1 MKSNVT
7 EDQKKATDFFN
18 RYKEDQDALSAQRK
32 EFKRVTE
39 NTFNDDFE
47 GFDFKLGEK
56 KFRYGVK
63 NPNDVGGKLSTDEIK
78 VIVNGTELAQVSSEE
93 FKVPARDEFFI
104 PLKVVIPTKRIFENN
119 KNGVLGGLLNSII
132 SNKVKV
138 QFKGNLKYV
147 VFGLKKEFL
156 IDKTE
161 DIKFKF

>member
-1 MKSNVT
+1 MKKGLYFLVLFLVIYSCSV
-7 EDQKKATDFFN
+7 KKPPVFIKVDDVKIISFATDTIRLQANAYF
-18 RYKEDQDALSAQRK
+18 Q
-32 EFKRVTE
+32 
-39 NTFNDDFE
+39 
-47 GFDFKLGEK
+47 
-56 KFRYGVK
+56 

-78 VIVNGTELAQVSSEE
+78 VIVNGAELAQVSSEE

-104 PLKVVIPTKRIFENN
+104 PLNVVIPAKRIFENN

-138 QFKGNLKYV
+138 QFKGNLNYV
-147 VFGLKKEFL
+147 VFGFKKEFL